1 VVDPADGL
9 RRLDDVHLMRP
20 RFGPVQ
26 GVAGYAVLALG
37 ICLVLHPAFRNVVAA
52 AAFGALVGFL
62 RLWERNRSVAILMPI
77 IAAFAVA
84 ALSALA
90 VKHGLGGPGLRAMVA
105 SLVIFLPGA
114 AMTTAVLE
122 LAAGQM
128 VSGSAR
134 LVAGVM

>member
-1 VVDPADGL
+1 
-9 RRLDDVHLMRP
+9 
-20 RFGPVQ
+20 
-26 GVAGYAVLALG
+26 
-37 ICLVLHPAFRNVVAA
+37 
-52 AAFGALVGFL
+52 
-62 RLWERNRSVAILMPI
+62 MPI